1 MTPESC
7 RAMARYNRWMN
18 GKVYAAAAL
27 LGDDERKRDR
37 GAFFKS
43 IHRTLNHLMVG
54 DSVWLSRLT
63 GVVAPAGFMAP
74 GIRALDQELFFN
86 FDELRAEREKI
97 DAAIASWA
105 ASVTPEVL
113 GGTLRYGRDGQRR
126 EYPCWW
132 AVIQLF
138 NHETHHRGQ
147 ITTLL
152 SQAGQDPGS
161 TDILAMLLE
170 EAQVVGSAQTKL

>member
-1 MTPESC
+1 
-7 RAMARYNRWMN
+7 MARYNRWMN
-18 GKVYAAAAL
+18 AKVYASAAL

-43 IHRTLNHLMVG
+43 IHGTLNHIMVG
-54 DSVWLSRLT
+54 DRVWLSRLT
-63 GVVAPAGFMAP
+63 GVVAPPGFMAP
-74 GIRALDQELFFN
+74 GIRALDQELFAD
-86 FDELRAEREKI
+86 FDELRAEREQT
-97 DAAIASWA
+97 DAGIATWA

-113 GGTLRYGRDGQRR
+113 AGTLRYGQNAQRR

-132 AVIQLF
+132 AVTQMF

-152 SQAGQDPGS
+152 LQAGQDPGS

-170 EAQVVGSAQTKL
+170 ESQAATSTRTT

>member
-1 MTPESC
+1 
-7 RAMARYNRWMN
+7 MARYNRWMN
-18 GKVYAAAAL
+18 AKLYAAAAL
-27 LGDDERKRDR
+27 LGDEERKRDR

-43 IHRTLNHLMVG
+43 IHGTLNHIMVG
-54 DSVWLSRLT
+54 DRVWLGRLT
-63 GVVAPAGFMAP
+63 GVVAEAGFMAP
-74 GIRALDQELFFN
+74 GIRALDQELFADFG
-86 FDELRAEREKI
+86 ELQAEREI
-97 DAAIASWA
+97 TDAGIAAWA
-105 ASVTPEVL
+105 ASVTAEILHDHV
-113 GGTLRYGRDGQRR
+113 RYGRDGQRR

-138 NHETHHRGQ
+138 NHQTHHRGQ

-170 EAQVVGSAQTKL
+170 EAQAAGTARAKL